1 MCALCEG
8 KKREREERRKQRKKE
23 GEGKRVREREGERI
37 CGREGMFERERVGR
51 EGEREKKR
59 REGLVAWP
67 FRPCP
72 NDKEIWLLRP
82 YGLNDHEF
90 YKVNN
95 SKSLSYVYTKSLS
108 LVYMNSLNWFH
119 HIPYT

>member
-51 EGEREKKR
+51 EGEREKKG
-59 REGLVAWP
+59 REVGCLAV
-67 FRPCP
+67 
-72 NDKEIWLLRP
+72 
-82 YGLNDHEF
+82 
-90 YKVNN
+90 
-95 SKSLSYVYTKSLS
+95 
-108 LVYMNSLNWFH
+108 
-119 HIPYT
+119 